1 MGNRFH
7 IYFLSSGCLYHYR
20 NALISFFIDVFLP
33 LNAVHSCILNALHL
47 QDMQVTMRALGILG
61 KLITGPW
68 MRLLGVDTTILGM
81 NKHFQAALG
90 NITAWSNDASSL
102 IRPNAPCAFSC
113 VDVKRDT
120 VLHSLVDRT
129 DFNRAGIYA
138 ETRPPVLWT
147 GKTHCGRVLI
157 CLDG

>member
-1 MGNRFH
+1 M
-7 IYFLSSGCLYHYR
+7 
-20 NALISFFIDVFLP
+20 FIP

-68 MRLLGVDTTILGM
+68 MRLPGVETTILGM

-102 IRPNAPCAFSC
+102 IQLNAPCAFSC

-120 VLHSLVDRT
+120 VFHSLVDRT
-129 DFNRAGIYA
+129 DFNRIYA

>member
-1 MGNRFH
+1 
-7 IYFLSSGCLYHYR
+7 
-20 NALISFFIDVFLP
+20 
-33 LNAVHSCILNALHL
+33 
-47 QDMQVTMRALGILG
+47 
-61 KLITGPW
+61 
-68 MRLLGVDTTILGM
+68 MRLLGVETTILGV

-90 NITAWSNDASSL
+90 NITAWSNDASESSL
-102 IRPNAPCAFSC
+102 IRLNAPCAFSC

-120 VLHSLVDRT
+120 VFHSLVDRT

-147 GKTHCGRVLI
+147 GKTHCGRVII